1 MYKRQVYDLTR
12 AVKDGATVPVYF
24 EPRLIRVALDDGV
37 TPEDLDAAANEITLG
52 LDDVERA
59 RIERSVANLNRLYGA
74 PDRIEALVDDL
85 LAHWDARA
93 EAMTGFIGSRGKAMI
108 VCVTREVCV
117 RVYEA
122 IVRRRPDW
130 ANASY
135 EKGRVKV
142 VFSGV
147 PSDPAAYQPHI
158 RRPSQEKAVK
168 ERAANAQDE
177 LELIIVKDML
187 LTGFDSP
194 SLHTLYLDRPMRD
207 ALLMQTLAR
216 VNRTFRGK
224 RDGLLVAYAPVS
236 YTHLDVYKRQGLPIL
251 NQKCIRNGRVNR
263 MLARSGDPSRIRK
276 DTVLTRGDVL
286 INSTGTGTLG
296 RVGRWTEDLPAS
308 LDSHV
313 TLVRPAPHEGVNH
326 VGYALLALEGVFE
339 SLAEGSTGQ
348 TELSRA
354 SVAQTEIRM
363 PSIVKPSLEELLD
376 SLTRFADAATAQA
389 SMLTTLRDQL
399 LPKLMSGELRVEDA
413 EKQVEE
419 VV

>member
-1 MYKRQVYDLTR
+1 MARRLRQSIREIAAPAGLVGGPFGSNLVANDYCDQGIPVIRGSNLGQGRYVSGDFAFVSQEKFERDLARNTATAGDIVFTQRGTLGQIALIAPSDLRTYVISQSQMRLRVDPKKANADFVYYAAST
-12 AVKDGATVPVYF
+12 PEF
-24 EPRLIRVALDDGV
+24 QRLIRERAIATGVPHINLGILGELTLPLPSVLTQQAIADVLGALDDKIASNAL
-37 TPEDLDAAANEITLG
+37 TTDSASALAAAEFQG
-52 LDDVERA
+52 AVRA
-59 RIERSVANLNRLYGA
+59 S
-74 PDRIEALVDDL
+74 
-85 LAHWDARA
+85 
-93 EAMTGFIGSRGKAMI
+93 SR
-108 VCVTREVCV
+108 VV
-117 RVYEA
+117 RVA
-122 IVRRRPDW
+122 DV
-130 ANASY
+130 ST
-135 EKGRVKV
+135 
-142 VFSGV
+142 
-147 PSDPAAYQPHI
+147 
-158 RRPSQEKAVK
+158 
-168 ERAANAQDE
+168 
-177 LELIIVKDML
+177 LI
-187 LTGFDSP
+187 T
-194 SLHTLYLDRPMRD
+194 
-207 ALLMQTLAR
+207 
-216 VNRTFRGK
+216 RGS
-224 RDGLLVAYAPVS
+224 APRYVS
-236 YTHLDVYKRQGLPIL
+236 EDKGLPIL

-263 MLARSGDPSRIRK
+263 MMARSGDPSRIRK